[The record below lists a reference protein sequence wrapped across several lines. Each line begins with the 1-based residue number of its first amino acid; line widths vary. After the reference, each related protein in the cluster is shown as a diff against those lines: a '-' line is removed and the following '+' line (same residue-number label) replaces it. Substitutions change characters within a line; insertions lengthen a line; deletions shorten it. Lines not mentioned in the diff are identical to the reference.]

1 MSGPREEKKR
11 MRRPEICG
19 RYISLGT
26 PERLA
31 VEALS
36 PYGVQGGP
44 FFSLFSSPSPPS
56 GLPPSPGMPNGP

>member
-44 FFSLFSSPSPPS
+44 FFSLFSSQLVS
-56 GLPPSPGMPNGP
+56 GVFSLFFLGFVK